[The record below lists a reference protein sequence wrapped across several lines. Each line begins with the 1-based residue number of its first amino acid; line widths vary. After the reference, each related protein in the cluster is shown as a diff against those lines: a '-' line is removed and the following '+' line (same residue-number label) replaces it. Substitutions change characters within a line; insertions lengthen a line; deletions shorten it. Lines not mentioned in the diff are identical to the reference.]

1 MIYVWWS
8 TVVMDNCSWFMFD
21 WRGCS
26 HHLVVLQPNL
36 SVLCEEF
43 ESKDGI
49 LKGCDLIKLLSM
61 LSCDTQVWSHVLVM
75 LD

>member
-1 MIYVWWS
+1 MEII
-8 TVVMDNCSWFMFD
+8 
-21 WRGCS
+21 
-26 HHLVVLQPNL
+26 LQSL
-36 SVLCEEF
+36 VLCQPYELMFMSCVMFYEHEEF